1 MKPRSGLWLVR
12 AAFSF
17 FASNASDAE
26 SVRDLTIVS
35 SELSAPTS
43 VSVHPL
49 AELPLFAAHPER
61 RSLDA
66 PPTVEREEQLPAA
79 APLFATQATGSRA
92 SGRRDTEYISAARE
106 DTATASSNSAT
117 SSSPIMKPRRS
128 RFPDRP
134 SPATSIPP
142 SCRPRCYAELPAHR
156 PARWLSRPRMSCR
169 YTTSFH
175 FLSSSGRKCPA

>member
-17 FASNASDAE
+17 FSSNASDAE

-35 SELSAPTS
+35 SELSKPTGES
-43 VSVHPL
+43 LHPR

-61 RSLDA
+61 RSFEA
-66 PPTVEREEQLPAA
+66 PFAVERGEQLPGV
-79 APLFATQATGSRA
+79 APLFATQATGSRV

-117 SSSPIMKPRRS
+117 SSSPIMKPLRS

-134 SPATSIPP
+134 SPDTSIPP
-142 SCRPRCYAELPAHR
+142 NCRPRCCEGSPAHR
-156 PARWLSRPRMSCR
+156 PAR
-169 YTTSFH
+169 
-175 FLSSSGRKCPA
+175 